1 MDINLFKP
9 EDIKLVELPDDMQ
22 KVQEKLDSEKR
33 KQEEFLKPFLERFYD
48 HIKCRVTG
56 IPVDVDIEKYIREVN
71 TIEYNIE
78 RIGFNLRDIKEAKD
92 DADEELY
99 VLMDDFLEQVFY
111 LYCAA
116 ELEYKKQEELR
127 KQEEERLQELDDL
140 EKAKP
145 IFSMLKEEVRKWEWG
160 NYFDDFTISI
170 YINQILELGK
180 KHNVELGVDKTEDV
194 EEISTTYA
202 TELEARSE

>member
-140 EKAKP
+140 DKAKP

-160 NYFDDFTISI
+160 NYFDDFTISR
-170 YINQILELGK
+170 YITEMVELGK
-180 KHNVELGVDKTEDV
+180 KHNVELGIDKTEDV